1 MYLVDKRGIA
11 PFIATMLLLS
21 FAVSLGVVVMNF
33 GRAQV
38 ELQAQCPI
46 NIGLKLAVINGQ
58 NQICYDLA
66 KKEVTFTVENG
77 VNINVEGL
85 ILNAIGSK
93 EAKSTELNDAKII
106 KTGTY
111 LGHASF
117 DSSIS
122 GDLRQIKIIPKVIM
136 YDEEQICVEKALIA
150 ENIKAC

>member
-11 PFIATMLLLS
+11 PLIATMLLLS

-46 NIGLKLAVINGQ
+46 NIGLKLAVVGGQ
-58 NQICYDLA
+58 NQICYDA
-66 KKEVTFTVENG
+66 AQKDISFTLENG
-77 VNINVEGL
+77 VNIKVEGL
-85 ILNAIGSK
+85 IVNAIGSK
-93 EAKSTELNDAKII
+93 EAKSTEINNANII

-117 DSSIS
+117 DTAAS
-122 GDLRQIKIIPKVIM
+122 GDLRQVKIIPKVNM
-136 YDEEQICVEKALIA
+136 YDEEQICVEKALIE
-150 ENIKAC
+150 ENLKSC

>member
-11 PFIATMLLLS
+11 PLIATLLLLS

>member
-11 PFIATMLLLS
+11 PLIATMLLLS